1 VHGEEVVVE
10 AQVAP
15 ARDDNSAGGVRFSVS
30 VLQTAGGPLALP
42 PTELTSYDVEVRNC
56 RPC

>member
-1 VHGEEVVVE
+1 VE